1 MRRYQTPRAL
11 APEAGAVITDTL
23 ETVAREGARRMLEH
37 ALRAE
42 VDEHLGR
49 GHYERGPA
57 FSGYRNGYARP
68 REIGIGTWS
77 VGIRAPRVRETP
89 PGAPPFE
96 SAILPR
102 RRYLSL
108 STQRLFA
115 RLYLEGLSSGDFEP
129 AFRELLGE
137 RAPLSAS
144 TIIRLKATWAADY
157 QTWRGRSISDRFAYI
172 WADGIYLGAGLEAE
186 SS

>member
-1 MRRYQTPRAL
+1 MRRYQTPHAL
-11 APEAGAVITDTL
+11 APEAGAVINDTL
-23 ETVAREGARRMLEH
+23 ETLAREGARARLDQ

-49 GHYERGPA
+49 ARYARGPA
-57 FSGYRNGYARP
+57 FTGYRNGYARP
-68 REIGIGTWS
+68 RQIGIGTWS
-77 VGIRAPRVRETP
+77 VAVRQPRIRDTP
-89 PGAPPFE
+89 VDALPFS

-102 RRYLSL
+102 RRYLSA

-144 TIIRLKATWAADY
+144 TMA
-157 QTWRGRSISDRFAYI
+157 
-172 WADGIYLGAGLEAE
+172 
-186 SS
+186 